1 MTWVDYFPPLLTGLV
16 PPVLMKKMTSQVETK
31 SGLSNGFF
39 PQSGA
44 SFPEFLLRGGNAD
57 LSAFAAIELYSD
69 VMPLFNAVSM
79 RSDGF
84 SGIQPRLWDTVKK
97 QFVDGEP
104 LELLKT
110 PNADVSQCEFLE
122 QNSSFY
128 DITGDNF
135 LLAIG
140 RIENPPLELAV
151 VPPQSVEFGSTAN
164 KFGILHVPDRININT
179 ANGERVVFNAIE
191 DPRLGL
197 RFINDTG
204 DKEIW
209 HMRTFNPVRS
219 ASRFRGLSKAR
230 PIWRELQ
237 QYASGNTNNL
247 SMLKRGTRLSMAWVN
262 NRGEELTETQW
273 SRMQEEAQKYAG
285 DINAGGT
292 PILDGMDVK
301 AIQATNKD
309 MEFKDLQ
316 EAMFARIST
325 IYRIPLSLLL
335 PESMTLNNLQTAML
349 HLFDGAILPLTTRIY
364 SEFTRF
370 LLPRYKGMENVE
382 FRFNENDIEALRMR
396 MIETA
401 KTQAEVQV
409 NTTNELRTILGS
421 EALANNGDDVM
432 IDSSKVPLG
441 SDAFTADNLTSP
453 GSSSKFIQ
461 LMKNVKD
468 SGGEQKYSDQEIKA
482 MVMEYEF
489 DE

>member
-1 MTWVDYFPPLLTGLV
+1 MAWDDYVPPLLTGLI
-16 PPVLMKKMTSQVETK
+16 PPVLMKRFTSGIETK
-31 SGLSNGFF
+31 STQLNQFF
-39 PQSGA
+39 PNSGA

-69 VMPLFNAVSM
+69 VMPLFNAISM

-84 SGIQPRLWDTVKK
+84 SGIQPRLWDKK
-97 QFVDGEP
+97 KMQFVDGEV
-104 LELLKT
+104 LELIKT
-110 PNADVSQCEFLE
+110 PNADISQCEFLE

-135 LLAIG
+135 LLATG
-140 RIENPPLELAV
+140 RVENPPIELAV
-151 VPPQSVEFGSTAN
+151 VPPQSVEFGSTSN
-164 KFGILHVPDRININT
+164 KFGILHVPDKININT
-179 ANGERVVFNAIE
+179 AHGQRVVFRAIE
-191 DPRLGL
+191 DPKLGL
-197 RFINDTG
+197 RFINDER
-204 DKEIW
+204 DKELW

-219 ASRFRGLSKAR
+219 SSRFRGLSKAK

-247 SMLKRGTRLSMAWVN
+247 SILKRGTRLSMAWVN

-273 SRMQEEAQKYAG
+273 GRLQEEAQKYAG

-301 AIQATNKD
+301 PIQATNRD

-316 EAMFARIST
+316 EAMFSRIST

-335 PESMTLNNLQTAML
+335 PKSMTLNNLQTAML

-370 LLPRYKGMENVE
+370 LLPRYKGMENIE
-382 FRFNENDIEALRMR
+382 FRFNENDIEALRLR

-401 KTQAEVQV
+401 KTQAVAQV
-409 NTTNELRTILGS
+409 NTTNEIRTILGY
-421 EALANNGDDVM
+421 EALENNGDTVLV
-432 IDSSKVPLG
+432 DSNKVPLG
-441 SDAFTADNLTSP
+441 SDAFTGDNLTAP
-453 GSSSKFIQ
+453 GSSSKFIE

-468 SGGEQKYSDQEIKA
+468 SGGNQKYSDEEIKLMA
-482 MVMEYEF
+482 MEYKLE
-489 DE
+489 